1 MRKRQTPLVTGGGS
15 GIGRAAAQ
23 LFARE
28 GAKVV
33 IADINAEGGEGTLQ
47 NIRET
52 GGEASFV
59 RTDVSK
65 AGDVEA
71 LINKIIE
78 IHGCLGCA
86 YDNTGILRD
95 IVPVADHNEEAWDHT
110 IERNLKGT
118 WLCMKHQIPPPYC
131 RTCTAP

>member
-33 IADINAEGGEGTLQ
+33 IADINAEGGEETLQ
-47 NIRET
+47 IIREA

-59 RTDVSK
+59 RIDISK

-78 IHGCLGCA
+78 IYDCLDCA
-86 YDNTGILRD
+86 YNNAGILGD
-95 IVPVADHNEEAWDHT
+95 MVPVAGHNEEAWDHT
-110 IERNLKGT
+110 IETNLKGT

-131 RTCTAP
+131 RTFTAP